1 MTENQAPETAFFIG
15 DVAVDDYFT
24 ADRWPGLADKAAFS
38 ESTSYV
44 GGMIANAASVHAGLG
59 GATEFISLLNHGA
72 LSQRLCED
80 LGEHGVGTA
89 HMLYDPN
96 VPDSRNMIFLVGGEH
111 VVLYVETG
119 DMPMVLAEPALAA
132 LQSPGFLYTT
142 LSRAK
147 RLRAGELAGAEVLAQ
162 LRGYGRRTVFDLDV
176 EGFEP
181 GDEAYLEGAE
191 VVVMNEIGFGLSFGS
206 PNVSAVNTWM
216 AEYGVKAVIRTLA
229 AAGAE
234 LYDGEGVT
242 LVPGHRVD
250 VMDVT
255 GAGDTFG
262 GALVFALSSMASM
275 ADALS
280 FAVAA
285 ASRAVTIEGPRG
297 GVATREEVE
306 RFREAS
312 AVAAG

>member
-15 DVAVDDYFT
+15 DVAVDDYYT

-44 GGMIANAASVHAGLG
+44 GGMIANAASVHAGFG
-59 GATEFISLLNHGA
+59 GATQFISLLNHGA
-72 LSQRLCED
+72 LSERLCDD

-119 DMPMVLAEPALAA
+119 DMPMVLTAPALAA
-132 LQSPGFLYTT
+132 LRTPGYLYTT

-147 RLRAGELAGAEVLAQ
+147 RLRFGSLSGAEVLAD
-162 LRGYGRRTVFDLDV
+162 LRGHGRRTVFDLDV
-176 EGFEP
+176 DGFAP
-181 GDEAYLEGAE
+181 GDAAYLEGAD
-191 VVVMNEIGFGLSFGS
+191 VVIMNEIGFDLSFAA
-206 PNVSAVNTWM
+206 PDVSVVNAWM
-216 AEYGVKAVIRTLA
+216 KAHGVKTVIRTLA

-234 LYDGEGVT
+234 MYDGEAVT
-242 LVPGHRVD
+242 LVPGHRVP
-250 VMDVT
+250 VVDVT

-262 GALVFALSSMASM
+262 GALVFALSTMADM

-297 GVATREEVE
+297 GVSTQEEVE
-306 RFREAS
+306 AFCAAS
-312 AVAAG
+312 LVNS